1 MSNPKASAGET
12 TEADVVIVG
21 AGPGG
26 STAASYL
33 AQRGVSVALLEKSHF
48 PREKVCGDGLTP
60 RATRALTKLGVDTS
74 VEAGWLH
81 NKGLRIYGGREEPF
95 ELEWPELTDFPPYG
109 LCRNRGDFDNLLAQ
123 HAVTSGATLY
133 QGANV
138 TEPILDERTGRIVGV
153 TTKDG
158 AQYRAP
164 IVVAAD
170 GNSSRLS
177 VAMGV
182 NKREDRPMGVAVRT
196 YYTSPRHDD
205 EYLESWLELWD
216 GKRGESNLLP
226 GYGWIFPMGDGTI
239 NAGLGVVSTSTGFG
253 KTDYRAMLKQWLDGT
268 PEEWGFR
275 DENRVGKV
283 QGAAIPMAFNRKP
296 HYGRGLVLVG
306 DAGGMAS
313 PFNGEGISSA
323 MESAEYA
330 ADAIAEALSRGVN
343 TSSAERA
350 LQGYPR
356 RLEDELGGYYR
367 LGTIFAKLIGE
378 PRIMSLCTKYGLP
391 RKTLMRFVHKLL
403 ANLTDARGGD
413 AMDRIINALCKVA
426 PSV

>member
-1 MSNPKASAGET
+1 MSNPKASAGEA

-26 STAASYL
+26 STAAAYL
-33 AQRGVSVALLEKSHF
+33 AWRGVAVTLLEKSHF

-60 RATRALTKLGVDTS
+60 RATRALTRLGVDTS

-109 LCRNRGDFDNLLAQ
+109 LCRNRGDFDNLLAE
-123 HAVTSGATLY
+123 HAVASGATLH

-138 TEPILDERTGRIVGV
+138 TEPILDQRTGRIVGV

-158 AQYRAP
+158 AQHRAP

-177 VAMGV
+177 VAMGI

-196 YYTSPRHDD
+196 YFTSPRHDD

-226 GYGWIFPMGDGTI
+226 G
-239 NAGLGVVSTSTGFG
+239 
-253 KTDYRAMLKQWLDGT
+253 
-268 PEEWGFR
+268 
-275 DENRVGKV
+275 
-283 QGAAIPMAFNRKP
+283 
-296 HYGRGLVLVG
+296 
-306 DAGGMAS
+306 
-313 PFNGEGISSA
+313 
-323 MESAEYA
+323 
-330 ADAIAEALSRGVN
+330 
-343 TSSAERA
+343 
-350 LQGYPR
+350 
-356 RLEDELGGYYR
+356 
-367 LGTIFAKLIGE
+367 
-378 PRIMSLCTKYGLP
+378 
-391 RKTLMRFVHKLL
+391 
-403 ANLTDARGGD
+403 
-413 AMDRIINALCKVA
+413 
-426 PSV
+426 